1 MDSYIFWLF
10 RTLKI
15 PAPQQ
20 KFRHFAK
27 LATPKT

>member
-20 KFRHFAK
+20 KFRHFGK